1 MGLSKY
7 AWFLKMQAAV
17 FAGFVW
23 LFCCALC
30 DGGG

>member
-1 MGLSKY
+1 MESSKY

-17 FAGFVW
+17 FAEFVG

>member
-1 MGLSKY
+1 MGSSKY

-17 FAGFVW
+17 FAEFVG

-30 DGGG
+30 NGGG

>member
-7 AWFLKMQAAV
+7 AWFLKMQAEV
-17 FAGFVW
+17 LAGFVG